1 MSKARNLRRQR
12 EKAAEKHLNVLGELL
27 GQFYTFLE
35 KKEKPSEGEVRAE
48 FLAKEKY
55 WKYYC
60 RKEELSEGA
69 SVLFNQEVAQT
80 WKQRYSTKTTTQ
92 K

>member
-12 EKAAEKHLNVLGELL
+12 ERAVEKHLNVLGELL

-35 KKEKPSEGEVRAE
+35 RKEKPSDEEIRAV
-48 FLAKEKY
+48 FLAKEKH
-55 WKYYC
+55 WKNYC
-60 RKEELSEGA
+60 RREELSEGA

-80 WKQRYSTKTTTQ
+80 WKQRYSTKDTTQ